1 MCWDMLVSVFTSYN
15 CCGENGIGGGEASS
29 DSKRG
34 KKVEVGNESVNEGC
48 GNEPALLQ
56 DRMSQSLKSET
67 KSTYPSH
74 DRCQKE
80 K

>member
-48 GNEPALLQ
+48 GNEPAL
-56 DRMSQSLKSET
+56 E
-67 KSTYPSH
+67 
-74 DRCQKE
+74 
-80 K
+80 